1 VSCWYDVWG
10 HQKGLLELSD
20 FFVNSSD
27 ILSVECSV
35 YGARSRRKRFGGYDV
50 EGEGHMARGNRS
62 QDRGRARQIVS
73 TAVGAAE
80 VLTTGV
86 VHLTKRTLVEALHAA
101 EDVGSEI
108 GSTLVLAARGS
119 IRAATEIG
127 GDLARVGRGVSRGLG
142 VRPSAD
148 GRVRKPLAKARTRRR
163 RRATA

>member
-1 VSCWYDVWG
+1 
-10 HQKGLLELSD
+10 
-20 FFVNSSD
+20 
-27 ILSVECSV
+27 
-35 YGARSRRKRFGGYDV
+35 
-50 EGEGHMARGNRS
+50 M
-62 QDRGRARQIVS
+62 S

-80 VLTTGV
+80 ALTTGV

-127 GDLARVGRGVSRGLG
+127 GDLAQVGRGVSRSLG
-142 VRPSAD
+142 VRPSVD
-148 GRVRKPLAKARTRRR
+148 GRVRKPLAKARAKARSRSR

>member
-1 VSCWYDVWG
+1 MARR
-10 HQKGLLELSD
+10 
-20 FFVNSSD
+20 NSSRKD
-27 ILSVECSV
+27 S
-35 YGARSRRKRFGGYDV
+35 AR
-50 EGEGHMARGNRS
+50 AP
-62 QDRGRARQIVS
+62 QIVS

-80 VLTTGV
+80 ALTTGV
-86 VHLTKRTLVEALHAA
+86 LHLTKRTLVEALHAA

-127 GDLARVGRGVSRGLG
+127 GDLAQVGRGVARGLG

-163 RRATA
+163 RRAAA